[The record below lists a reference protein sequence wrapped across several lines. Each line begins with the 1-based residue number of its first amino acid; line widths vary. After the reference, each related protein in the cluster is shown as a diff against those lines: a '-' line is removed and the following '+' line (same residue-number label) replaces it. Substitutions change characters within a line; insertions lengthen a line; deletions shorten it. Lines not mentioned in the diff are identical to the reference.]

1 MGSTEGRPRL
11 GRSTYVI
18 TWLTC
23 YLERSSGRSVNVCTT
38 STTIYW
44 QPLGRSVTF
53 KTMLCS
59 RSVFRCFKKLE
70 RWGNIVTGAAGPYFV
85 GLAVI
90 LISLGTICFCECV
103 PQISIWNRRSRNIQ
117 LTWLLQPSHFP
128 SSQYQ
133 YAFSLHS
140 TCWCTTSTWLR
151 LSQVFWKILH
161 ENMAQ
166 VSFGQRKAIGRASR
180 RRWQAGFG
188 GRLEAWR
195 SHLHHIQ
202 GAPNVSNWGQRYVF
216 VQFGDTLLNKAC
228 AIGFFFFRGPI
239 IVEFATSAFWSMTTI
254 VQ

>member
-1 MGSTEGRPRL
+1 
-11 GRSTYVI
+11 
-18 TWLTC
+18 
-23 YLERSSGRSVNVCTT
+23 
-38 STTIYW
+38 
-44 QPLGRSVTF
+44 
-53 KTMLCS
+53 MLCS

-188 GRLEAWR
+188 GHLEAWR

-216 VQFGDTLLNKAC
+216 VQFGDTLLNKAY
-228 AIGFFFFRGPI
+228 AIGFFFFSESPSLSNLQQVRFEVWPPLSSKLSLYLYWLASHCNHSVSFRPLI
-239 IVEFATSAFWSMTTI
+239 QNWR
-254 VQ
+254 